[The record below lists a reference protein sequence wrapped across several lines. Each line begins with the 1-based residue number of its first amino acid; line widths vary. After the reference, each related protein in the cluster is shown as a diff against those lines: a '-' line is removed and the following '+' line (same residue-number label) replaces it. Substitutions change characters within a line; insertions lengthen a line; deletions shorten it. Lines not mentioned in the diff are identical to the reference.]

1 MNYLYES
8 SIINVSSEKEGKKK
22 KGENIMVNNIEKTL
36 NWTSENNPVNNQN
49 KGGNDME
56 NIIENAPN
64 WEHPNYHINN
74 DNLDSGINLEE
85 EFQKNSEKEHTALQ
99 KKFLNACGDI
109 SEEFKQATFIECLF
123 KVGTRNGTPYLV
135 MRYKYTNEDDKYIED
150 NFYLSDNAYQHNLE
164 RLDSVLHIMGGKLEL
179 TNTVNENALKEYIN
193 KFKGTEVLISQFRNK
208 EGHKLCNVASLPK
221 EVE

>member
-1 MNYLYES
+1 
-8 SIINVSSEKEGKKK
+8 
-22 KGENIMVNNIEKTL
+22 MVNNIEKTL

>member
-56 NIIENAPN
+56 NIIEDASN
-64 WEHPNYHINN
+64 WEHPNNN
-74 DNLDSGINLEE
+74 NFDSA
-85 EFQKNSEKEHTALQ
+85 KEHTALQ